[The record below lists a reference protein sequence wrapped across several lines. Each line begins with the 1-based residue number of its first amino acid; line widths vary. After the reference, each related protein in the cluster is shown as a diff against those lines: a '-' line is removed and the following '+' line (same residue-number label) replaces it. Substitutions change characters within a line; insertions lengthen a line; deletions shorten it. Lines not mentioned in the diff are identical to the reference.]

1 MRRYCLLDNI
11 EPNNFPQKDK
21 GKYIDVSIDE
31 IIRYSV
37 ERVEK
42 EKPVS
47 NILTK
52 DDVIRMRF
60 NGILGNYTVIN
71 ETEFPMEQVRQQ
83 AMEQRFLIE
92 NEMLLK
98 SWKNIFYSIEYKLD
112 ILDDL
117 YLILSYL
124 ANEKQDLYFEGK
136 PDINEKMIETIKN
149 VKKSE
154 TKNLDRYAYIFDM
167 SQINSS
173 RKDFKISKCGSGVV
187 QLWLL
192 NKKFR
197 NLFVEKTT
205 AFEKYRRVNIYEIL
219 KEGKCEGI
227 KYNKSDHIILEKL
240 LGIPTENVLYEY
252 VITCLESKK
261 IVKLLLLFVDEL
273 MKYNGER
280 SRNSIIQYIGYDL
293 YAIKCGNKKINED
306 NRLSIYIILLRLFKE
321 EFNKIYM
328 ETLNT
333 ALNEYK
339 KYFSISTSIEKVA
352 EESQFLS
359 NVGQPLYLNNPVYQS
374 VVKKR
379 NNLYFLKEIIK
390 ETNENQQLRLL
401 EERDQMKE
409 ELESYYTEWNRWGRE
424 YFSNSRDENVRT
436 KIQKEIITNN
446 YLKYSKDGKIRAPE

>member
-11 EPNNFPQKDK
+11 ESINFPQKDK
-21 GKYIDVSIDE
+21 EKYIDVSIDE
-31 IIRYSV
+31 IIQYSV
-37 ERVEK
+37 ENVER
-42 EKPVS
+42 EESVS
-47 NILTK
+47 NILPE
-52 DDVIRMRF
+52 DDMIRMRF
-60 NGILGNYTVIN
+60 NGLLGNYTVIN
-71 ETEFPMEQVRQQ
+71 ETEFPMEQ
-83 AMEQRFLIE
+83 AMEQRLLIE
-92 NEMLLK
+92 NEILLK

-124 ANEKQDLYFEGK
+124 ANEKQDLYFKGK
-136 PDINEKMIETIKN
+136 PAINEKMIETIKN

-167 SQINSS
+167 SQINRS
-173 RKDFKISKCGSGVV
+173 RKDFKISRCGSGVV

-205 AFEKYRRVNIYEIL
+205 AFEKYRLVNIYEIL
-219 KEGKCEGI
+219 KEGKREGI
-227 KYNKSDHIILEKL
+227 KYNRSDHIILEKL
-240 LGIPTENVLYEY
+240 LGVSTENVLYEY

-261 IVKLLLLFVDEL
+261 NIKLLLLFVDEL

-280 SRNSIIQYIGYDL
+280 SRSGIIQYIGYDL
-293 YAIKCGNKKINED
+293 YAIKCGNKKNNED

-321 EFNKIYM
+321 EFNKIYL

-352 EESQFLS
+352 EKSQFLS

-374 VVKKR
+374 AVKKR
-379 NNLYFLKEIIK
+379 NDLYFLKEIIK
-390 ETNENQQLRLL
+390 ATDENQRLRLL

-409 ELESYYTEWNRWGRE
+409 ELESYYTERNRWGRE
-424 YFSNSRDENVRT
+424 YFINSKDENVRT
-436 KIQKEIITNN
+436 TIQKEIIVNN
-446 YLKYSKDGKIRAPE
+446 YIKYSKDENIRTPE